1 MSRFQSLA
9 PPQFAS
15 GFRALP
21 LRLRFMLSL
30 GKYAFRKRKFPLFT
44 LSPSRRGLV
53 ASRLL
58 LRELALCKS
67 VWYDHQVRFSLT
79 VPRWPSRPFDQMVA
93 RGGLNITASG
103 TPLKQQIDMAILGI
117 TRKCAYSCRH
127 CYEHFNLAEEES
139 VPVERWATLV
149 REIQE
154 VGVSVVVF
162 SGGEPMMRFADLLS
176 LLRSV
181 DQERSE
187 FHVHTSGHGVSRER
201 ARALKTAGLA
211 AAAVGLDDIVPER
224 HDAMRGT
231 PGSFGEAI
239 QALDFFREAG
249 IFTYLNTCLT
259 KDIVRSGDLPRL
271 LLAARDLGV
280 GIVRILEPR
289 PCGTFLDADP
299 EDLFSAEDRA
309 IVTEF
314 FREANLGPKYRDC
327 PLISYEAYFE
337 APERLGC
344 MMGGH
349 SHLYIDSRGH
359 VEPCV
364 FLPVSFGNIIEEDFA
379 SIFARMRAR
388 IPRPLHDRC
397 PSVQLVETIR
407 TKGNNGSALPLTI
420 ETIQAEWEDMMR
432 WAQPPFG

>member
-1 MSRFQSLA
+1 MSKAQGID
-9 PPQFAS
+9 PPQFAG

-21 LRLRFMLSL
+21 LRLRFMFAL
-30 GKYAFRKRKFPLFT
+30 GKYAVQRKKYPLFRAN
-44 LSPSRRGLV
+44 SPPGGLA
-53 ASRLL
+53 ASRPL
-58 LRELALCKS
+58 LRELTLCKS
-67 VWYDHQVRFSLT
+67 VRYDHHVRFSLT

-103 TPLKQQIDMAILGI
+103 TPFKQQIDMTILGI

-139 VPVERWATLV
+139 VPAERWATLV
-149 REIQE
+149 RELQA
-154 VGVSVVVF
+154 VGVSIIVF
-162 SGGEPMMRFADLLS
+162 SGGEPMMRFGDLLD
-176 LLRSV
+176 LLRAA
-181 DQERSE
+181 DHDRSE
-187 FHVHTSGHGVSRER
+187 FHVHTSGHDVSREK
-201 ARALKTAGLA
+201 ARALKEAGLA

-231 PGSFGEAI
+231 PGAFGEAI
-239 QALDFFREAG
+239 RALEYFREAG

-259 KDIVRSGDLPRL
+259 RDIVRSGDLPRL

-280 GIVRILEPR
+280 GIVRFLEPR
-289 PCGTFLDADP
+289 PSGTFLDTNPD
-299 EDLFSAEDRA
+299 DLFSAEDRA

-314 FREANLGPKYRDC
+314 FREANLGRKYRDC

-337 APERLGC
+337 SPERLGC

-349 SHLYIDSRGH
+349 SHLYVDSRGH

-364 FLPVSFGNIIEEDFA
+364 FLPVSFGNILNEDFA
-379 SIFARMRAR
+379 SIFSRMRAE

-397 PSVQLVETIR
+397 PSLQLAETVRTKGDHGSALPIAVETIR
-407 TKGNNGSALPLTI
+407 T
-420 ETIQAEWEDMMR
+420 EWKDMMR
-432 WAQPPFG
+432 RA